1 MVSKKKKKNDD
12 AERPGQRRKRAER
25 RRKTLSLLILSSH
38 LVRDNMR
45 PLSCSARALS
55 AALADAAGTFGSHAR
70 GVTAAASSEA
80 KPSSALARDANAPKK
95 TQDQHQHHPHHPV
108 VKLSRPPLP
117 FLFALFLNQFY
128 INLIVLVPRQV
139 GIYIIRQR
147 FLPQDDPAA
156 QLTGE

>member
-1 MVSKKKKKNDD
+1 MPLKESAKNKDD
-12 AERPGQRRKRAER
+12 
-25 RRKTLSLLILSSH
+25 T
-38 LVRDNMR
+38 V
-45 PLSCSARALS
+45 LS
-55 AALADAAGTFGSHAR
+55 AAMEAKPGKSGSSSNGAAKEAEGAID
-70 GVTAAASSEA
+70 A
-80 KPSSALARDANAPKK
+80 KPSSALAAPKR
-95 TQDQHQHHPHHPV
+95 QGEHHV